1 MEQYVPIIAGLLG
14 ALLGSGGVAAWVRA
28 GGQNKGEYL
37 GRLLERL
44 AQVEARTD
52 TQDAALLEQGRAN
65 SELARS
71 LAREQGERAQL
82 QRSFEQLDTLSHDLT
97 AQVGKLSERVSEETK
112 ERARAIHAEQVQKSR
127 AEFLER
133 ENNTLRA
140 EVTRLQRALPQRSIA
155 NTE

>member
-1 MEQYVPIIAGLLG
+1 MEQYAPIIAGLLG

-37 GRLLERL
+37 GQLLERL
-44 AQVEARTD
+44 AQVESRTD
-52 TQDAALLEQGRAN
+52 TQDTALLEQGRAN
-65 SELARS
+65 SELDRN

-82 QRSFEQLDTLSHDLT
+82 QRSLDELHKLAQSLT
-97 AQVGKLSERVSEETK
+97 AQVVTLTERVSTETT
-112 ERARAIHAEQVQKSR
+112 ERARAIHHEQVQRSR

-133 ENNTLRA
+133 ENNALRL
-140 EVTRLQRALPQRSIA
+140 EVTRLQRALPRRSTA